1 MLNLYPP
8 VPNIA
13 LLISIVARENT
24 DCVWTGTISIEAK
37 SMTAQ
42 EVYLFDS
49 SCSWKSGKVT

>member
-24 DCVWTGTISIEAK
+24 DFMWTGTISIEAK
-37 SMTAQ
+37 SMAAQ
-42 EVYLFDS
+42 KAYLFDS